1 MRFKRVRRTAVVALG
16 FVLAP
21 VALECMLAF
30 PRKPAEVPGGPAQ
43 SAHAS
48 SSISLPVGTIL
59 PVRLNKTISK
69 DDAHVGQAIEA
80 EIMQD
85 VPLPNREKIHLHSHV
100 SGTIVS
106 VSAAEGTGFQ
116 VALRFDKIEYH
127 NEIIPMT
134 TRVRAIASFLMVE
147 AALLPPG
154 GADVGTPTGW
164 ATTVQ
169 VGGDVR
175 YGDGGE
181 VVNRQKQKVGKGMN
195 GGGVLVHVRAQA
207 GSGCEGA
214 VNGNDSLQALWVF
227 SSDACGVY
235 GFPGVQVI
243 HDGTEAPIG
252 VFTVSFEKSDTK
264 IDEGSGMLLRVIAA
278 K

>member
-106 VSAAEGTGFQ
+106 VAPAAEGTGGQ
-116 VALRFDKIEYH
+116 VALRFDKIAYR

-175 YGDGGE
+175 YGD
-181 VVNRQKQKVGKGMN
+181 
-195 GGGVLVHVRAQA
+195 
-207 GSGCEGA
+207 
-214 VNGNDSLQALWVF
+214 
-227 SSDACGVY
+227 
-235 GFPGVQVI
+235 
-243 HDGTEAPIG
+243 
-252 VFTVSFEKSDTK
+252 
-264 IDEGSGMLLRVIAA
+264 
-278 K
+278 